1 MCDKNKER
9 YVIVRFTDVSSNSSK
24 MLDLVPFSW
33 VHGDKENR
41 YTCLYPGQCDY
52 KHIDSWLLSLKEPE
66 QHWESFAI
74 EVIAYAS
81 M

>member
-9 YVIVRFTDVSSNSSK
+9 YVIVRFTDVSSNSSR

-66 QHWESFAI
+66 QHWESVAI